1 MICKGRYPLSMRKR
15 RNEPDEPLP
24 DRRSI
29 GYARVSTDE
38 QDLRVQLEQL
48 RKHGVLDVNLYSDK
62 RSGKSTKRPGLEAA
76 LMDCRPGDVLIVP
89 ALDRLSR
96 SVEDLIYLSNR
107 LEAEGVELRS
117 LRESIDTTSPV
128 GVFFFHLMAALA
140 QFERSLIGKRTRE
153 GLAATVARGTKLGR
167 KPKLTDAKLKQAAKM
182 LRSGL
187 NSAEVARKMDM
198 SGPQLRARI
207 EAAYGKKLW
216 TPKPRRK

>member
-1 MICKGRYPLSMRKR
+1 MKKR
-15 RNEPDEPLP
+15 RNEPDAPLP

-38 QDLRVQLEQL
+38 QDLRAQLDQL

-62 RSGKSTKRPGLEAA
+62 KSGKSTKRPGLEAA
-76 LMDCRPGDVLIVP
+76 LMDCRPGDVLVVP
-89 ALDRLSR
+89 SLDRLSR
-96 SVEDLIYLSNR
+96 SVEDLIGLSKR
-107 LEAEGVELRS
+107 LTEEGVELRS
-117 LRESIDTTSPV
+117 LREQIDTTSPM

-182 LRSGL
+182 LRAGL

-216 TPKPRRK
+216 KPKPRKRAQ

>member
-1 MICKGRYPLSMRKR
+1 MKKR
-15 RNEPDEPLP
+15 RNEPDGPLP

-38 QDLRVQLEQL
+38 QDLRAQLEQL
-48 RKHGVLDVNLYSDK
+48 RKHGVMEVNLYSDK

-76 LMDCRPGDVLIVP
+76 LLDCRPGDVLVVP
-89 ALDRLSR
+89 SLDRLSR
-96 SVEDLIYLSNR
+96 SVEDLIGLSKR
-107 LEAEGVELRS
+107 LTEEGVELRS
-117 LRESIDTTSPV
+117 LREQIDTTSPM

-167 KPKLTDAKLKQAAKM
+167 RPKLTDAKLKQAAKM
-182 LRSGL
+182 LRAGA
-187 NSAEVARKMDM
+187 NSAEVARKMDV

-207 EAAYGKKLW
+207 EAEYGRKLW
-216 TPKPRRK
+216 KPKPRRN

>member
-1 MICKGRYPLSMRKR
+1 MKKR
-15 RNEPDEPLP
+15 RNVPDEPLP
-24 DRRSI
+24 DWRSI

-38 QDLRVQLEQL
+38 QDLRAQIDQL

-62 RSGKSTKRPGLEAA
+62 KSGRSTNRPGLEAA
-76 LMDCRPGDVLIVP
+76 LMDCRPGDVLVVP
-89 ALDRLSR
+89 SLDRLSR
-96 SVEDLIYLSNR
+96 SVEDLIGLSKR
-107 LEAEGVELRS
+107 LTEEGVELRS